1 MARIPEEEIER
12 LKSQISLER
21 LAVAKGIKLKKHG
34 ENLLGLCP
42 FHDDREPSLVIT
54 PSKNLWH
61 CLGACQTGG
70 TVIDWVMRAEGVRF
84 RHAVELLRAD
94 LPSLAAFQEK
104 PRGRQKEKVAKQSTT
119 PKLPAVIEQRAA
131 DDVLLRQVTDYYHET
146 LKQSPEALAY
156 LQKRGLHSAEMI
168 ERFRL
173 GYANRTLAYR
183 LPQKNRKTG
192 AEQRGQLQRMGVLR
206 ESGHEHLN
214 GSLVIP
220 VFDAEH
226 RVTEMYGRK
235 INDNLR
241 EGTPK
246 HLYLPGPHRGVWNEE
261 ALASS
266 KEIIL
271 CESLIDALTFWCA
284 GYRHVTAAYGVEGF
298 IDDHWA
304 AFRKHETE
312 RVLIAYDRDAA
323 GDGAAEKLAAELAGM
338 GIEVMRVVFPKG
350 MDANEYALK
359 VQPASQSLGLMLRQA
374 TWMAGVRRPSER
386 SASAAPAPVAS
397 ETVTELAGAVL
408 PEPISSLAAETASTE
423 PVSEEAEQ
431 VSASAA
437 EPINEPARDEAT
449 SAMETVAIAS
459 LSLETRAT
467 PAPPPEAPPPRRM
480 TAREVSRLADELGTE
495 VADNAVPLPPPLAP
509 SSPPP
514 TASRD
519 EVNFQF
525 GDRRWRVRGL
535 PSKAQPGSLRVN
547 LLCTREGGAFHV
559 DTLELYSARQRAH
572 FTKLTSEEL
581 VVEERV
587 IKRDLGEVLLKL
599 EEFLEKRQKASEV
612 SAKRELTDAEK
623 DEALAL
629 LREPKLLERILED
642 FERCGVV
649 GERTNKLLG
658 YLAAT
663 SRKLAEP
670 LAVVIQSSSAAG
682 KSSLMDAVLELM
694 PEEERVQYSA
704 MTGQSLFYMGETN
717 LQHKILAI
725 VEEQGAER
733 ASYALKLLQSEGE
746 LTIASTGKDPAT
758 GRLVTQ
764 EYRVEGPVMIF
775 QTTTAVDMDE
785 ELLNRC
791 IVLTVDE
798 GREQTR
804 AIHERQRR
812 ARTLEGMVARQE
824 RQRIFA
830 LHQNAQRL
838 IRPLFVVNPY
848 AADLRFPDHQTR
860 MRRDHTKYLGLIEAV
875 ALLHQYQRP
884 IKTVEHRGQ
893 KLRYIEVTKQD
904 IEVANRLAHEVLG
917 RSLDELPPQTRR
929 LLGLLDEMATSEC
942 GRLGLDRGDFRFSR
956 RQLRE
961 RTGWGDTQLKVHL
974 GRLVEMEYVVAH
986 RGSGHSQRL
995 GYELVYVRGAGD
1007 GPFLPGLIGADE
1019 LGAHEYDP
1027 NRSGLEA
1034 NRSGQHEDRSG
1045 PGRPL
1050 VGGQSVGSRGNESGA
1065 IEHKTSIR
1073 DRDPGEHR
1081 KAHPRE
1087 WQVVARRSDAERR
1100 GASPRG
1106 ELIDA

>member
-21 LAVAKGIKLKKHG
+21 LALAKGIKLKKHG

-94 LPSLAAFQEK
+94 LPSLEAFPEK

-119 PKLPAVIEQRAA
+119 PKLPAVIEQSAA
-131 DDVLLRQVTDYYHET
+131 DDVLLRQVTDYYHAA

-156 LQKRGLHSAEMI
+156 LQKRGLNNAEML

-173 GYANRTLAYR
+173 GYANRTLCYR
-183 LPQKNRKTG
+183 LPQKNRVSG
-192 AEQRGQLQRMGVLR
+192 ADQRGRLQALGIYGAK
-206 ESGHEHLN
+206 GHEHFN

-220 VFDAEH
+220 VFDGEH

-235 INDNLR
+235 VNDHLR
-241 EGTPK
+241 AGTPK

-284 GYRHVTAAYGVEGF
+284 GFRHVTASYGVEGF
-298 IDDHWA
+298 TDDHRA
-304 AFRKHETE
+304 AFRKHGTE
-312 RVLIAYDRDAA
+312 RVMIAYDRDVA
-323 GDGAAEKLAAELAGM
+323 GDAAAEKLAAELAGM

-359 VQPASQSLGLMLRQA
+359 VQPAAQSLGLVLRQA
-374 TWMAGVRRPSER
+374 QWMAGVRRKSENR
-386 SASAAPAPVAS
+386 AAAEAAPAPTAS
-397 ETVTELAGAVL
+397 EDAPVLAAAEL
-408 PEPISSLAAETASTE
+408 PEAIPFLAAEPASTE
-423 PVSEEAEQ
+423 SVEEEGGPATE
-431 VSASAA
+431 SAA
-437 EPINEPARDEAT
+437 ERIKEPARAEAA
-449 SAMETVAIAS
+449 SAMETAASAS
-459 LSLETRAT
+459 LPVETPPMAAL
-467 PAPPPEAPPPRRM
+467 PPAAPPSRRM
-480 TAREVSRLADELGTE
+480 TSSEVSRLAAELGAE
-495 VADNAVPLPPPLAP
+495 VADNAVPSPPPAP
-509 SSPPP
+509 SSPLP
-514 TASRD
+514 TASGD

-535 PSKAQPGSLRVN
+535 PSKSQPGSLRVN
-547 LLCTREGGAFHV
+547 LLCSREGGAFHV

-572 FTKLTSEEL
+572 FTKLTSDEL
-581 VVEERV
+581 TVEERV

-599 EEFLEKRQKASEV
+599 EEFLEKRQKAAEV
-612 SAKRELTDAEK
+612 SAKRELTDTEK
-623 DEALAL
+623 NEALDL
-629 LREPKLLERILED
+629 LRDPKLLERILED

-649 GERTNKLLG
+649 GERTNKLLS

-804 AIHERQRR
+804 AIHQRQRQ
-812 ARTLEGMVARQE
+812 ARTLEGVVARQE
-824 RQRIFA
+824 RQRILS

-838 IRPLFVVNPY
+838 IRPIFVVNPY
-848 AADLRFPDHQTR
+848 AAALRFPDHQTR

-884 IKTVEHRGQ
+884 MKTVEHRGQ

-904 IEVANRLAHEVLG
+904 IEIANRLAHEVLG

-929 LLGLLDEMATSEC
+929 LIGLLDEMATAEC

-986 RGSGHSQRL
+986 RGNGHSQRL
-995 GYELVYVRGAGD
+995 GYELVYVRGVGD
-1007 GPFLPGLIGADE
+1007 GPFLPGLIGAEE

-1034 NRSGQHEDRSG
+1034 NRSGQNDDRSG
-1045 PGRPL
+1045 LGRPL
-1050 VGGQSVGSRGNESGA
+1050 VGGQSGGGRGNESA
-1065 IEHKTSIR
+1065 VIEHKSSSIR
-1073 DRDPGEHR
+1073 DRDQSAHR
-1081 KAHPRE
+1081 KSHPGNGKSAH
-1087 WQVVARRSDAERR
+1087 VVAMPSVAAPARAVS
-1100 GASPRG
+1100 
-1106 ELIDA
+1106 